1 MDGTAGAIEQDIIMT
16 LAEVAEY
23 LKMSSST
30 VYRLARQGVVPGRK
44 IGGTWRFSRR
54 VIDAWIKEQEA
65 HPAAERLISLT
76 PNNEAD
82 LNLTIP

>member
-1 MDGTAGAIEQDIIMT
+1 MNESIGAIEQDIIMT

-30 VYRLARQGVVPGRK
+30 VYRLARQGKVPGRK

-65 HPAAERLISLT
+65 RL
-76 PNNEAD
+76 P
-82 LNLTIP
+82 LNLP